1 MRRFLLILLLLLL
14 LGPLIGIAIVDG
26 QRAKDAKRLDEA
38 WALATVDKV
47 PEFGTTRSLEVL
59 PLVNWHSDRDDL
71 RTEPGV
77 SYLIRTDQETILF
90 DVGFNRFGETPSPL
104 EHNMA
109 RLGVERSDIDM
120 IFISHLHRDHVGGV
134 DWASARSFS
143 FGTQQADLGNA
154 SVYAPTEMT
163 YPGLTVQRVT
173 SPRALSNGI
182 ASTGPIPRRLFIGQI
197 DEQALVINL
206 EGRGLVVIVGCG
218 HQTVP
223 KLLERVAAAFDV
235 PLYAIIGDLHYPV
248 PEGRLYVAG
257 IDAQRRLASGNGV
270 FAPIDQSM
278 IENEIEFLSRELS
291 FLALGGH
298 DTHDAVFD
306 QFEDVL
312 GERFQRVKV
321 GAPIRLGQRGHS
333 F

>member
-1 MRRFLLILLLLLL
+1 MRRFLLNLLLLLL
-14 LGPLIGIAIVDG
+14 LGPLIGIAIFDG

-59 PLVNWHSDRDDL
+59 PLVNWHSDRQDL

-77 SYLIRTDQETILF
+77 SYLLRTDSETILF
-90 DVGFNRFGETPSPL
+90 DLGFNRLGETPSPL
-104 EHNMA
+104 DHNMA
-109 RLGVERSDIDM
+109 RLGVERSDIDA

-134 DWASARSFS
+134 DWAKARSFS
-143 FGTQQADLGNA
+143 FGTQQADLNGV
-154 SVYAPTEMT
+154 SIYAPTEMT
-163 YPGLTVQRVT
+163 YPGLTVQTIT
-173 SPRALSNGI
+173 SPRALSTGI

-223 KLLERVAAAFDV
+223 KLLQRIEDAFDV

-270 FAPIDQSM
+270 FAPIDQSTVDQ
-278 IENEIEFLSRELS
+278 EIDLLSSKLS

-306 QFEDVL
+306 QFENVM

-321 GAPIRLGQRGHS
+321 GTPIRLGQLREAE
-333 F
+333 